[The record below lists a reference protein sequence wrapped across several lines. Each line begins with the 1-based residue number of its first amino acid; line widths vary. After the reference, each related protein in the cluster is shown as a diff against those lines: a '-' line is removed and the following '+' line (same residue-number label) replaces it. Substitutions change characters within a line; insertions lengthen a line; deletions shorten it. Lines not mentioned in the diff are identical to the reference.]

1 VTLNRVVELVYLM
14 LPAYAANMAPP
25 FLRFWPGWNPPIH
38 RALLGDHKTV
48 VGFGLGVL
56 VGLTV
61 AYGQS
66 LVGWSPSLLTP
77 SNWLALG
84 LAAGFGAMAGD
95 SIKSYFKRRAGI
107 APGKS
112 WIPADQLDFVIGAL
126 VLMLPVI
133 RLGWMD
139 ITVILVLSFAG
150 DIVVNH
156 LAFMLGIRTTKW

>member
-1 VTLNRVVELVYLM
+1 VTLHRVVEIVYLM

-25 FLRFWPGWNPPIH
+25 FLRFWPGWNRPIH

-107 APGKS
+107 APGRS

-139 ITVILVLSFAG
+139 IAVILVLSFAG

-156 LAFMLGIRTTKW
+156 LAFMLGIRSTKW